1 VCPNTFSLPR
11 YAKEAVDQQRARI
24 DGIVA
29 TIVAIGR
36 AMVAREEP
44 QRVLPV
50 LPAIA
55 KGRRVPRVARPVRGG
70 EPRRLR
76 RKAP

>member
-1 VCPNTFSLPR
+1 MRRLVCPNTFSLPR

-44 QRVLPV
+44 QPEYSLFF
-50 LPAIA
+50 
-55 KGRRVPRVARPVRGG
+55 
-70 EPRRLR
+70 LR
-76 RKAP
+76 